1 MKPRILLLAL
11 LACATPAYST
21 DGSVITSDEASRAL
35 RDGLYQGTRASLSRL
50 GRENGYFGNPRV
62 KIGLPK
68 NFARAEGVLRS
79 LGLGKEVDDLILA
92 MNRTAEAAVPEV
104 SDLMQQAVRRLSID
118 DAKALLA
125 AGDGATTAWFRKNTE
140 AQFDEKLAPLVH
152 AAAERGDLVR
162 AYNAMAGKLALLAR
176 IKSDRATV
184 EDYVDHRA
192 LDGFYTLLAEEEH
205 SIRMRRPGGKV
216 FGMPN

>member
-79 LGLGKEVDDLILA
+79 LGLGKEVDDLVL
-92 MNRTAEAAVPEV
+92 P
-104 SDLMQQAVRRLSID
+104 
-118 DAKALLA
+118 
-125 AGDGATTAWFRKNTE
+125 
-140 AQFDEKLAPLVH
+140 
-152 AAAERGDLVR
+152 
-162 AYNAMAGKLALLAR
+162 
-176 IKSDRATV
+176 
-184 EDYVDHRA
+184 
-192 LDGFYTLLAEEEH
+192 
-205 SIRMRRPGGKV
+205 
-216 FGMPN
+216 

>member
-68 NFARAEGVLRS
+68 NFARTLPNNIPVTVIKKQTTPMINA
-79 LGLGKEVDDLILA
+79 GKKTGTFN
-92 MNRTAEAAVPEV
+92 M
-104 SDLMQQAVRRLSID
+104 
-118 DAKALLA
+118 
-125 AGDGATTAWFRKNTE
+125 
-140 AQFDEKLAPLVH
+140 EKLNPTANASILV
-152 AAAERGDLVR
+152 
-162 AYNAMAGKLALLAR
+162 AMESRNKGQPR
-176 IKSDRATV
+176 V
-184 EDYVDHRA
+184 
-192 LDGFYTLLAEEEH
+192 
-205 SIRMRRPGGKV
+205 
-216 FGMPN
+216 